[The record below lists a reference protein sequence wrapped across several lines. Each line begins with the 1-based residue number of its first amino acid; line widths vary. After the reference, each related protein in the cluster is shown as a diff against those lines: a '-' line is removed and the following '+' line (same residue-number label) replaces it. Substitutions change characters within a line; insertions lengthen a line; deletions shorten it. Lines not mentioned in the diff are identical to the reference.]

1 MTSHS
6 ASPTD
11 GPTQAQLDQL
21 SAKLEEKYNSS
32 KAWICELRLREWD
45 EKYAPHVAFRSFK
58 NVWGGW
64 GKLEGGFLLFVLA
77 LLPLVLAIM
86 LIAPVSFG
94 IAGCWNY
101 RKRLKLIRSSPP
113 RPDEADLADNIR
125 IPLPV
130 ESIHTYRDVAR
141 VVCVN
146 LAPHATY
153 FSFMNAEGVSIGSKF
168 GGGGK
173 FSYVEYEVLE
183 ACLRNFRALVDADT
197 LEAYRSHH
205 RQAWEDEINAR
216 KKYGPGHVTEGDAD
230 INERFKEPKPC
241 SRCGE
246 TLFTVEDGWMR
257 CSLCFL
263 STGQAPHDISPQ
275 AQTYDVAARPRHQWR
290 PTPTR
295 CLYCG
300 GFLTPLTN
308 SLHGLSL
315 SERCYCSTKGSAR

>member
-1 MTSHS
+1 MTNHPT
-6 ASPTD
+6 SPAD
-11 GPTQAQLDQL
+11 GPIQVQLDQL
-21 SAKLEEKYNSS
+21 SAKLEEKYNSY
-32 KAWICELRLREWD
+32 KARSCGMRLREWD
-45 EKYAPHVAFRSFK
+45 EKYAPSMAFRSFK

-64 GKLEGGFLLFVLA
+64 GKLEGGFLLFILA

-86 LIAPVSFG
+86 LLAPVYFG
-94 IAGCWNY
+94 ITGCWHY
-101 RKRLKLIRSSPP
+101 RKRLKLLSSSPP
-113 RPDEADLADNIR
+113 RPTEADLAYNIR
-125 IPLPV
+125 IPLAV
-130 ESIHTYRDVAR
+130 ESVRTYRDVAR
-141 VVCVN
+141 VVCAS

-153 FSFMNAEGVSIGSKF
+153 FSFIDTEGVSVGSTF

-173 FSYVEYEVLE
+173 FSYVEYEILE
-183 ACLRNFRALVDADT
+183 ACLRSCRALVDAET

-263 STGQAPHDISPQ
+263 STGRAPHDISPQ
-275 AQTYDVAARPRHQWR
+275 AQTYDVADRPRHQWR

-308 SLHGLSL
+308 SLPDLSL
-315 SERCYCSTKGSAR
+315 IERCYCSTKGSAR